1 MRSQWFPNKHCC
13 NFFPIS
19 SLLSGLV
26 LMIEWFCPVIPLRCF
41 PINYYLWD
49 FPLYLPWSPVFLA
62 AIPYLSYHTLFLEDC
77 VLCWWLGW
85 TGNNACEKYYHPLP
99 VAFQN
104 TMLFES
110 LSSVSSVCWVKLR
123 TLPIASAPWS
133 CTVLRFHLGVYPS
146 TVLTIVSKSIPLS
159 IWRKLAID
167 FFNDIFFYFPV
178 SPKIISEGHWAPGVV
193 P

>member
-1 MRSQWFPNKHCC
+1 MVLPCNSFKMFP
-13 NFFPIS
+13 F
-19 SLLSGLV
+19 
-26 LMIEWFCPVIPLRCF
+26 
-41 PINYYLWD
+41 NYYLWD

-62 AIPYLSYHTLFLEDC
+62 AIPYLSYHTLFSRR
-77 VLCWWLGW
+77 LCTLLVARMNRKQCLW
-85 TGNNACEKYYHPLP
+85 KYYHPLP

-104 TMLFES
+104 TVLFES
-110 LSSVSSVCWVKLR
+110 LSLVSSVCWVKLR
-123 TLPIASAPWS
+123 TLSIASAPWS

-167 FFNDIFFYFPV
+167 FFNDIFSYFPV